1 MRKISSKIAL
11 SIAACS
17 FIIAILLGSTSIIQ
31 SSKYIKTESED
42 KLQYMAN
49 NYANKSSMEL
59 QTVESITKTFSTN
72 IISTLDIEKLKNDPE
87 YMNYYLN
94 TFIAPTLKHR
104 VENVDT
110 VKVMSSFF
118 YFNPKLS
125 GKAGDVWYLDEN
137 GSGTYE
143 RQDQLEIEVF
153 DPNDESMKWF
163 YDVSKKGST
172 RWGDPYI
179 WEGLDQLIVPFS
191 MAVYKGD
198 TFIGVAGMDITFEQI
213 ENSVNNMKV
222 YQSGYAF
229 LLNSNYDILIHPNFE
244 TGDNL
249 NTVLNGDLKVVTDNM
264 SKKQSG
270 VVEYNLNG
278 SQKLLAFSHLSNG
291 WILAVAPPLN
301 EIFEPIDQLKIFI
314 IILTIIGIGLS
325 ILLAL
330 FIGKSISKPIVKV
343 TELLNKTKNFDLANN
358 DDLDKLT
365 RFKDETGIMIKA
377 MDSLRNYLRT
387 FGIELTSSS
396 KVIEDNA
403 NKVEDLTIELN
414 SQATDTS
421 ATTEELSAAMEETA
435 AAAEEINATASEIEI
450 AINSI
455 SQKAEE
461 GASLSTKISSRADNL
476 KESAISSAD
485 KAQDVYKEVKKE
497 MDEAIKQANA
507 VEKINLLA
515 DTILQITDQTNLL
528 ALNAAVEAA
537 RAGEAGK
544 GFAVVADEIRKL
556 AEQSSKA
563 ITDIQ
568 GVVEIVN
575 SSVTN
580 LIGSSQKILNF
591 VEKDVNTDYEQLI
604 EVGEKYSE
612 DAKTF
617 NNFMTTFN
625 STSKQLK
632 SSTENMVT
640 AINQVS
646 ITINESASGVDDIAM
661 KTSNLVEKLV
671 NIKEYSNDN
680 LDSAKKLKDMVSKFK
695 L

>member
-11 SIAACS
+11 SIAVCS

-42 KLQYMAN
+42 KLQYMAK
-49 NYANKSSMEL
+49 NYANKSSMEF
-59 QTVESITKTFSTN
+59 QAVESIAKTFSTN
-72 IISTLDIEKLKNDPE
+72 IISTLDIEKLKNNPE

-94 TFIAPTLKHR
+94 TFIAPTLKDR
-104 VENVDT
+104 VENVDI
-110 VKVMSSFF
+110 VKVMGTYF
-118 YFNPKLS
+118 YFNPELS
-125 GKAGDVWYLDEN
+125 GKAGDVWYLDED
-137 GSGTYE
+137 GSGTFK
-143 RQDQLEIEVF
+143 RQDQLGIEYF
-153 DPNDESMKWF
+153 DPNDKSMEWF
-163 YDVSKKGST
+163 YGVSKKGST

-179 WEGLDQLIVPFS
+179 WEDLDQLIVPYT
-191 MAVYKGD
+191 MAVYSGD
-198 TFIGVAGMDITFEQI
+198 TFIGVVGMDITFEEI
-213 ENSVNNMKV
+213 KKSVNNMKI

-229 LLNSNYDILIHPNFE
+229 LLNSNYDILIHPSFE

-249 NTVLNGDLKVVTDNM
+249 KTILNGDLKVITDNM

-278 SQKLLAFSHLSNG
+278 NQKLLAFSHLSNG
-291 WILAVAPPLN
+291 WILGVAPPLN

-343 TELLNKTKNFDLANN
+343 TELLNRTKNFDLTNN

-365 RFKDETGIMIKA
+365 SFKDETGIMIKA

-387 FGIELTSSS
+387 FGIELISSS

-403 NKVEDLTIELN
+403 NNVEDLTIELN

-435 AAAEEINATASEIEI
+435 AATEEINATASEIEI

-580 LIGSSQKILNF
+580 LIGSSQKILSF
-591 VEKDVNTDYEQLI
+591 VEEDVNTDYEQLI

-617 NNFMTTFN
+617 NNFMTAFN

-632 SSTENMVT
+632 SSIENMVT

-661 KTSNLVEKLV
+661 RTSNLVEKLV

-680 LDSAKKLKDMVSKFK
+680 LDSAKELKDMVSKFK

>member
-11 SIAACS
+11 SIAVCS

-42 KLQYMAN
+42 KLQYMAK
-49 NYANKSSMEL
+49 NYANKSSMEF
-59 QTVESITKTFSTN
+59 QAVESIAKTFSTN
-72 IISTLDIEKLKNDPE
+72 IISTLDIEKLKNNPE

-104 VENVDT
+104 VENVDI
-110 VKVMSSFF
+110 VKVMGTYF
-118 YFNPKLS
+118 YFNPELS
-125 GKAGDVWYLDEN
+125 GKAGDVWYLDED
-137 GSGTYE
+137 GSGTFK
-143 RQDQLEIEVF
+143 RQDQLGIEYF
-153 DPNDESMKWF
+153 DPNDKSMEWF
-163 YDVSKKGST
+163 YGVSKKGST

-179 WEGLDQLIVPFS
+179 WEDLDQLIVPYT
-191 MAVYKGD
+191 MAVYSGD
-198 TFIGVAGMDITFEQI
+198 TFIGVVGMDITFEEI
-213 ENSVNNMKV
+213 KKSVNNMKI

-229 LLNSNYDILIHPNFE
+229 LLNSNYDILIHPSFE

-249 NTVLNGDLKVVTDNM
+249 KTILNGDLKVITDNM

-278 SQKLLAFSHLSNG
+278 NQKLLAFSHLSNG
-291 WILAVAPPLN
+291 WILGVAPPLN

-343 TELLNKTKNFDLANN
+343 TELLNRTKNFDLTNN

-365 RFKDETGIMIKA
+365 SFKDETGIMIKA

-387 FGIELTSSS
+387 FGIELISSS

-403 NKVEDLTIELN
+403 NNVEDLTIELN

-580 LIGSSQKILNF
+580 LIGSSQKILGF
-591 VEKDVNTDYEQLI
+591 VEEDVNTDYEQLI

-617 NNFMTTFN
+617 NNFMTSFN

-632 SSTENMVT
+632 SSIENMVT

-646 ITINESASGVDDIAM
+646 VTINESASGVDDIAM
-661 KTSNLVEKLV
+661 RTSNLVEKLV

-680 LDSAKKLKDMVSKFK
+680 LDSAKELKDMVSKFK